1 MESRQAQRSLPLT
14 AESVVDRKRVRKTI
28 KPAEERRRA
37 QGPFGADGHARA
49 DAKRASRRQLPA
61 PIRPLNAAHH
71 RSRGG
76 RASRVLK
83 RPLMSAAARPHRS
96 SFTAQRQQGLAD
108 RCRSSPGSVPPTRP
122 SRRSRAQPTQ
132 ALAITEREGDPHEQ
146 PGGQPKPRHSLRRVF
161 NLTTNRSNLQSA
173 TRSAEIGESS
183 SPTTRTQPRVTSW
196 RPRGRPASLAA
207 TWVWGE

>member
-1 MESRQAQRSLPLT
+1 MEFRQAQRSLPLT
-14 AESVVDRKRVRKTI
+14 AETRRRQKAHAQDDQA
-28 KPAEERRRA
+28 AEERRRA

-49 DAKRASRRQLPA
+49 DARRASRRQLPA
-61 PIRPLNAAHH
+61 PISPLNAAHH
-71 RSRGG
+71 QSRG
-76 RASRVLK
+76 RTAAPSRPSANRFWLTGADRPPAPC
-83 RPLMSAAARPHRS
+83 RPLGP
-96 SFTAQRQQGLAD
+96 L
-108 RCRSSPGSVPPTRP
+108 
-122 SRRSRAQPTQ
+122 RRSRAQPAQ

-146 PGGQPKPRHSLRRVF
+146 PEGQPNPRDSLRRVF

-196 RPRGRPASLAA
+196 RPRGRPASSAA